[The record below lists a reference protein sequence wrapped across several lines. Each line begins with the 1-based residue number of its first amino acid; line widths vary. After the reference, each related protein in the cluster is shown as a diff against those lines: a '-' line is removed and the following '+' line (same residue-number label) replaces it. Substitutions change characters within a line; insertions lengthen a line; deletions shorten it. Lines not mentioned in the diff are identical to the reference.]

1 MTKVSQLLAK
11 NNNGNKHENEQGVCS
26 GPNDDKYSAGGMG
39 KKDVNMTKLLAKIQG
54 TTSDFRSSVRRK
66 QNLRIPWNQNF
77 IINKSEKGFYCT
89 LRLG

>member
-1 MTKVSQLLAK
+1 MCGRPRKDKYMTKVSQLLAK

-54 TTSDFRSSVRRK
+54 TDK
-66 QNLRIPWNQNF
+66 QEQEQGLRGCP
-77 IINKSEKGFYCT
+77 KKDKYVAEGKEV
-89 LRLG
+89 